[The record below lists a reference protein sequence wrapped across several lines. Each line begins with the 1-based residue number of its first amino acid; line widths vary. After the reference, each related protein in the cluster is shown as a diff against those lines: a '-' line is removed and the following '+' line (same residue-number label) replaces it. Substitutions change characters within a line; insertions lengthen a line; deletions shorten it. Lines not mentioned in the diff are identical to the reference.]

1 MKFTKFG
8 KTVLMSALSLGAMFS
23 VTSCVRSYTVGY
35 LYVTG
40 TLTAGTAG
48 QGIISGFKIDHN
60 TGKLNSIHGLPI
72 SSGGSNPQRAVLIQS
87 SRFLYVLNRGV
98 NSSGGSVC
106 TTEDP
111 CTGSNITQFAVG
123 GNGIL
128 TAQQTF
134 YTQGINPFR
143 MITDGSG
150 NFILVL
156 DHDAPDSSAC
166 ALALGSGVTACGD
179 ITVFKVDS
187 TTGRL
192 SLVVNA
198 QVTQASGSALPYFPV
213 PADPID
219 FALANSSSVLTLSGN
234 STDGDSVFPY
244 TYASATGQLTV
255 NSNSSQPLGAY
266 AATAIVYTAS
276 GYLYVLDNEPI
287 TYTPSGSS
295 STVTVAS
302 QILPFKVGTNGYL
315 QAQTGGA
322 VPDSIGGSNPIFI
335 MSEKKGK
342 WAYVINQGDS
352 SDTTAAQSN
361 IAGYTYD
368 TSTYQLTTMSGS
380 PFGSGSGPQCLVED
394 PSNQFIYMANYND
407 STVTGRLLDQNL
419 GNLNA
424 LSGKANQAYALDG
437 PPTWCLVSSRT
448 N

>member
-1 MKFTKFG
+1 MKFSKFG
-8 KTVLMSALSLGAMFS
+8 KTFLMSALSLGAMFS
-23 VTSCVRSYTVGY
+23 VTSCVSSYTVGF

-40 TLTAGTAG
+40 TSTAGTAG

-60 TGKLNSIHGLPI
+60 TGKLSSIHGLPV

-111 CTGSNITQFAVG
+111 CTGANITQFAVG
-123 GNGIL
+123 GAGIL
-128 TAQQTF
+128 TSQQTF

-143 MITDGSG
+143 MVTDPSG
-150 NFILVL
+150 NYIFVL
-156 DHDAPDSSAC
+156 DHDAPDSSSC

-179 ITVFKVDS
+179 ITIFKVDS

-219 FALANSSSVLTLSGN
+219 FTLAGSSMLTLSGN

-255 NSNSSQPLGAY
+255 NSNSSQPLGIY
-266 AATAIVYTAS
+266 AATAIVYTANS
-276 GYLYVLDNEPI
+276 YLYVLDNESI

-295 STVTVAS
+295 STVTVPS
-302 QILPFKVGTNGYL
+302 QILPFTVGTNGYL

-322 VPDSIGGSNPIFI
+322 VPDAVGGSNPIFI

-361 IAGYTYD
+361 IAGFTYD
-368 TSTYQLTTMSGS
+368 TSTHQLTTMSGS
-380 PFGSGSGPQCLVED
+380 PFGSGAGPQCLVED
-394 PSNQFIYMANYND
+394 PSNQFFYTANFND
-407 STVTGRLLDQNL
+407 STVTGRTLDQNL
-419 GNLNA
+419 GNLDA
-424 LSGKANQAYALDG
+424 LKGKANQAYALDG
-437 PPTWCLVSSRT
+437 QPTWCLISSRT
-448 N
+448 S